1 MTPVT
6 RGNFVEIRKI
16 LLEPADRSERLPEDT
31 KRVPLEARI
40 RGILLSEASV
50 GDEVEIETNIGR
62 IVRGTLIDGD
72 PQFKH
77 GFGKPVRELIEISR
91 EIRREG

>member
-1 MTPVT
+1 MAPVKS
-6 RGNFVEIRKI
+6 GNFVEIRKI
-16 LLEPADRSERLPEDT
+16 LLEPADRSERLAEDT

-40 RGILLSEASV
+40 RGILLSDANV
-50 GDEVEIETNIGR
+50 GDEVEIETHIGR
-62 IVRGTLIDGD
+62 IVRGTLIDGN

-77 GFGKPVRELIEISR
+77 GFGKPIRELIEVSR